1 MFANEEEETS
11 MLSGSEMPAV
21 RSESCG
27 GPPPVRPQKTQRRS
41 RNVSKIA
48 RRSPDTADQT
58 ELIERLKSGDQS
70 ALETVFDLYSV
81 KLYNV
86 ALRILGEPADTEE
99 VIQDVFWTVYRKA
112 KSFQGNSQFSTWL
125 YRLTVNAA
133 LGKIRR
139 RKSNKAVDY
148 EEYLPKFEADGHHR
162 VRPVVD
168 WSDNLDEQYSKVE
181 LQGLLGKALDQLKP
195 LDKSVVVLSDLEG
208 LSDREIADSLGISVS
223 AVKTRLH
230 RARLFLRG
238 KMAVHLGCSPA

>member
-1 MFANEEEETS
+1 
-11 MLSGSEMPAV
+11 
-21 RSESCG
+21 
-27 GPPPVRPQKTQRRS
+27 
-41 RNVSKIA
+41 
-48 RRSPDTADQT
+48 
-58 ELIERLKSGDQS
+58 
-70 ALETVFDLYSV
+70 
-81 KLYNV
+81 
-86 ALRILGEPADTEE
+86 
-99 VIQDVFWTVYRKA
+99 
-112 KSFQGNSQFSTWL
+112 
-125 YRLTVNAA
+125 
-133 LGKIRR
+133 
-139 RKSNKAVDY
+139 
-148 EEYLPKFEADGHHR
+148 

>member
-1 MFANEEEETS
+1 M
-11 MLSGSEMPAV
+11 MMSGSETSVV
-21 RSESCG
+21 RTASRRI
-27 GPPPVRPQKTQRRS
+27 PVPLPSRKIPRLHSTDRLASDSAARPDLTD
-41 RNVSKIA
+41 V
-48 RRSPDTADQT
+48 
-58 ELIERLKSGDQS
+58 IERLKSGDQQ
-70 ALETVFDLYSV
+70 ALETIFKLYSV

-139 RKSNKAVDY
+139 RKSSKEFDY
-148 EEYLPKFEADGHHR
+148 EEYMPKFQADGHHV

-168 WSDNLDEQYSKVE
+168 WSDNLDEQYSKQE
-181 LQGLLGKALDQLKP
+181 LKELLGKALDELKP

-208 LSDREIADSLGISVS
+208 LSDREIADTLGLSVS

-238 KMAVHLGCSPA
+238 KMAVQLGYSPA